1 MPRDDYREL
10 LELSVIF
17 LGGVPAKGFRFM
29 TPGPMHH
36 ARWMLKFIYSLK
48 VWMFRSQFKLTSKE
62 KKGRRDMVI
71 FTIRV
76 YIKAWITVRLAVSAP
91 NNDLL
96 LLKSL
101 LRYEDV
107 NQAISKAAITKLAG
121 HLCYLSE
128 DLIGLTCFDK
138 NVPAVVKRH
147 MVLA

>member
-1 MPRDDYREL
+1 MITENCWNCLYI
-10 LELSVIF
+10 IF
-17 LGGVPAKGFRFM
+17 LGGARAKGFQFM
-29 TPGPMHH
+29 TPRPMHH
-36 ARWMLKFIYSLK
+36 ACWMLKVIYNLT
-48 VWMFRSQFKLTSKE
+48 VWISQFKVTSKE
-62 KKGRRDMVI
+62 KKGLRQAI

-76 YIKAWITVRLAVSAP
+76 YIKARLTVPLEVSDP

-96 LLKSL
+96 LLRFL

-128 DLIGLTCFDK
+128 DLIGLVFLDK

>member
-1 MPRDDYREL
+1 MEL
-10 LELSVIF
+10 LLPVHD
-17 LGGVPAKGFRFM
+17 
-29 TPGPMHH
+29 PGTH
-36 ARWMLKFIYSLK
+36 APLLLDLEGHLQPEGLDKPVQGHYQREE
-48 VWMFRSQFKLTSKE
+48 RTERQA
-62 KKGRRDMVI
+62 I

-76 YIKAWITVRLAVSAP
+76 YIKAWMTVPLAVSAP

-107 NQAISKAAITKLAG
+107 NRAISKAIITKLAG

-128 DLIGLTCFDK
+128 DLIGLVFLDK